1 MTDRPPRS
9 EAYYLALAIAAIH
22 FAALVTLA
30 IAAWQTPFF
39 VMKMPPKEQTPAAV
53 QPAAHQQTTGRVM

>member
-1 MTDRPPRS
+1 METRPQRS

-22 FAALVTLA
+22 LAALVTLA

-39 VMKMPPKEQTPAAV
+39 VMKMPPKEPSPATV
-53 QPAAHQQTTGRVM
+53 QPAAQQSTGRAM